1 MIETQT
7 PIYTLLAE
15 YGVTRALR
23 NGEVNSKL
31 LRLDYADYDP
41 SNLGFKTFVRD
52 AAFQAGELA
61 IVTFLMAK
69 ARGAPLVLMPAPISG
84 RFQHHC
90 IAYNAEN
97 RVLSPKDLEGKRVG
111 VRAYTQTTG
120 AWVRGILQNEYD
132 VDLSKITWVCFE
144 DAHVENYTEPSNVT
158 RGSEGQKLI
167 DMLLDGS
174 LDAAMLG
181 SNMPD
186 DPRLKTVIV
195 DPQEAAKVWFE
206 RTGVIPLNHVF
217 VVREDLSNERPDL
230 VRELYRLLKESK
242 AKAGLKGLDTRPYG
256 VEANRKTLEMIIL
269 YCRQQGLID
278 RDLTVDELFDDV
290 TRTLE

>member
-1 MIETQT
+1 MAETQT

-23 NGEVNSKL
+23 NGEVSSPL
-31 LRLDYADYDP
+31 LRLEYADYDP
-41 SNLGFKTFVRD
+41 SNLGFKAFVRE
-52 AAFQAGELA
+52 AAFHAGELA

-69 ARGAPLVLMPAPISG
+69 ARGAPLVLVPAPISG

-97 RVLSPKDLEGKRVG
+97 RVLQPRDLEGKRVG

-120 AWVRGILQNEYD
+120 AWVRGILQNEYGVNLD
-132 VDLSKITWVCFE
+132 KITWVCFE
-144 DAHVENYTEPSNVT
+144 DAHVEGYEEPANVT
-158 RGSEGQKLI
+158 RGEPGQKLVN
-167 DMLLDGS
+167 MLLDGS

-186 DPRLKTVIV
+186 DPRLKTVIP
-195 DPQEAAKVWFE
+195 DPHTAAQTWFE

-217 VVREDLSNERPDL
+217 VVRQDLSKDRPDL
-230 VRELYRLLKESK
+230 VRELYSMLKESK
-242 AKAGLKGLDTRPYG
+242 AKAGLKGFDTRPYG
-256 VEANRKTLEMIIL
+256 VEANRGTLETIIN
-269 YCRQQGLID
+269 YSYQQGLID
-278 RDLTVDELFDDV
+278 RILSVDELFDDL
-290 TRTLE
+290 TRSLE

>member
-1 MIETQT
+1 MTETQP

-23 NGEVNSKL
+23 NGEVSSPL

-41 SNLGFKTFVRD
+41 SNLGFRAFVRD

-97 RVLSPKDLEGKRVG
+97 RELSPRDLEGKRVG

-120 AWVRGILQNEYD
+120 AWVRGILQNEYG
-132 VDLSKITWVCFE
+132 VDLNKITWVCFE
-144 DAHVENYTEPSNVT
+144 DAHVEDYAEPPNVT
-158 RGSEGQKLI
+158 RGEEGQKLVN
-167 DMLLDGS
+167 MLLDGS

-186 DPRLKTVIV
+186 DPRLKTVIP
-195 DPQEAAKVWFE
+195 DPHEAARAWFD

-217 VVREDLSNERPDL
+217 VVREDLSKDRSDL
-230 VRELYRLLKESK
+230 VRELYRMLKESK
-242 AKAGLKGLDTRPYG
+242 TKAGLKGFDTRPYG
-256 VEANRKTLEMIIL
+256 VEANRKTLETIIH
-269 YCRQQGLID
+269 YSKQQGLID
-278 RDLTVDELFDDV
+278 RMLEVDELFDDV
-290 TRTLE
+290 TRTLD

>member
-23 NGEVNSKL
+23 SGEVNSPL

-41 SNLGFKTFVRD
+41 SNLGFKAFVRD
-52 AAFQAGELA
+52 AEFQAGELA

-90 IAYNAEN
+90 IAYNAET

-120 AWVRGILQNEYD
+120 AWVRGILQNEYG

-158 RGSEGQKLI
+158 RGDEGQKLI

-195 DPQEAAKVWFE
+195 DPQEAAKAWFE

-217 VVREDLSNERPDL
+217 VVREDLSKQRPDL
-230 VRELYRLLKESK
+230 VRELHRMLKESK

>member
-1 MIETQT
+1 MTETQI
-7 PIYTLLAE
+7 PIHTLLAE

-23 NGEVNSKL
+23 NGEVTSPL

-41 SNLGFKTFVRD
+41 SNLGFKAFVRE

-97 RVLSPKDLEGKRVG
+97 RVLLPGDLAGKRVG

-120 AWVRGILQNEYD
+120 VWVRGILQNEYG
-132 VDLSKITWVCFE
+132 VDLEKITWVCFE
-144 DAHVENYTEPSNVT
+144 DAHVENYAEPSNVT
-158 RGSEGQKLI
+158 RGAPGQKLVN
-167 DMLLDGS
+167 MLLDGS

-186 DPRLKTVIV
+186 DPRLKTVIP
-195 DPQEAAKVWFE
+195 DPQEAARAWYE

-217 VVREDLSNERPDL
+217 VVRKDLSEARPDI
-230 VRELYRLLKESK
+230 VRELYRMLKESK
-242 AKAGLKGLDTRPYG
+242 AKAGLKGFDTRPYG
-256 VEANRKTLEMIIL
+256 VEANRKTLQTIIR
-269 YCRQQGLID
+269 YSWQQGLID
-278 RDLTVDELFDDV
+278 RQLEVDELFDDV
-290 TRTLE
+290 TRALD

>member
-1 MIETQT
+1 MTETQI

-23 NGEVNSKL
+23 NGDVSSPL
-31 LRLDYADYDP
+31 LRLEYADYDP
-41 SNLGFKTFVRD
+41 SNLGFKAFVRE

-97 RVLSPKDLEGKRVG
+97 RELSPRDLEGKRVG

-120 AWVRGILQNEYD
+120 AWVRGILQNEYG
-132 VDLSKITWVCFE
+132 VDLDKITWVCFE
-144 DAHVENYTEPSNVT
+144 DAHVEDYAEPLNVT
-158 RGSEGQKLI
+158 RGEEGQKLVN
-167 DMLLDGS
+167 MLLDGS

-186 DPRLKTVIV
+186 DPRLKTVIP
-195 DPQEAAKVWFE
+195 DPHEAAKAWFD

-217 VVREDLSNERPDL
+217 VVREDLSKERPDL
-230 VRELYRLLKESK
+230 VRELYRMLQESK
-242 AKAGLKGLDTRPYG
+242 TKAGLKGFDTRPYG
-256 VEANRKTLEMIIL
+256 VEANRKTLETIIR
-269 YCRQQGLID
+269 YSRQQGLID
-278 RDLTVDELFDDV
+278 RHLEVDELFDDV
-290 TRTLE
+290 TRALD

>member
-7 PIYTLLAE
+7 PIFTLLAE

-23 NGEVNSKL
+23 NGEVNSPL

-41 SNLGFKTFVRD
+41 SNLGFKAFVRD

-120 AWVRGILQNEYD
+120 AWVRGILQNEYG
-132 VDLSKITWVCFE
+132 VDLSKIIWVCFE
-144 DAHVENYTEPSNVT
+144 DAHFEDYTEPSNVT
-158 RGSEGQKLI
+158 RGEEGQKLI
-167 DMLLDGS
+167 NMLLDGS

-186 DPRLKTVIV
+186 DPRLRTVIV
-195 DPQEAAKVWFE
+195 DPHEAAKAWFE

-217 VVREDLSNERPDL
+217 VVREDLSKERPDL
-230 VRELYRLLKESK
+230 VRELYRMLKESK

-256 VEANRKTLEMIIL
+256 VDANRKTLEMIIL

-278 RDLTVDELFDDV
+278 RDPTVDELFDDV

>member
-1 MIETQT
+1 MTETQT
-7 PIYTLLAE
+7 PIHTLLAE

-23 NGEVNSKL
+23 NGEVNSTL
-31 LRLDYADYDP
+31 LRLNYADYDP
-41 SNLGFKTFVRD
+41 SNLGFKAFVSE

-97 RVLSPKDLEGKRVG
+97 RHLSPKDLEGKRVG

-120 AWVRGILQNEYD
+120 VWVRGILQNEYG
-132 VDLSKITWVCFE
+132 VDLDKITWVCFE
-144 DAHVENYTEPSNVT
+144 DAHVENYAEPSNVT
-158 RGSEGQKLI
+158 RGQKGQKLV

-186 DPRLKTVIV
+186 DPRLKTVIP
-195 DPQEAAKVWFE
+195 DPNEAAKAWYD

-217 VVREDLSNERPDL
+217 VVREDLSRERPDL
-230 VRELYRLLKESK
+230 VRELYRMLKESK

-256 VEANRKTLEMIIL
+256 VEANRKTLQTIIR
-269 YCRQQGLID
+269 YSRQQGLIN
-278 RDLTVDELFDDV
+278 RLLEVDELFDDV
-290 TRTLE
+290 TRALE

>member
-1 MIETQT
+1 MAETQT

-23 NGEVNSKL
+23 NGEVSSPL
-31 LRLDYADYDP
+31 LRLEYADYDP
-41 SNLGFKTFVRD
+41 SNLGFKAFVRE

-69 ARGAPLVLMPAPISG
+69 ARGAPLVLVPAPISG

-97 RVLSPKDLEGKRVG
+97 RVLQPRDLEGKRVG

-120 AWVRGILQNEYD
+120 AWVRGILQNEYGVNLD
-132 VDLSKITWVCFE
+132 KITWVCFE
-144 DAHVENYTEPSNVT
+144 DAHVEGYQEPANVT
-158 RGSEGQKLI
+158 RGEPGQKLVN
-167 DMLLDGS
+167 MLLDGS

-186 DPRLKTVIV
+186 DPRLKTVIP
-195 DPQEAAKVWFE
+195 DPHAAAQAWFE

-217 VVREDLSNERPDL
+217 VVRQDLSKDRPDL
-230 VRELYRLLKESK
+230 VRELYSMLKESK
-242 AKAGLKGLDTRPYG
+242 AKAGLKGFDTRPYG
-256 VEANRKTLEMIIL
+256 VEANRATLETIIN
-269 YCRQQGLID
+269 YSYQQGLID
-278 RDLTVDELFDDV
+278 RILSVDELFDDL
-290 TRTLE
+290 TRSLE

>member
-1 MIETQT
+1 MAETQT

-23 NGEVNSKL
+23 NGEVSSPL
-31 LRLDYADYDP
+31 LRLEYADYDP
-41 SNLGFKTFVRD
+41 SNLGFKAFVRE

-69 ARGAPLVLMPAPISG
+69 ARGAPLVLVPAPISG

-97 RVLSPKDLEGKRVG
+97 RVLQPRDLEGKRVG

-120 AWVRGILQNEYD
+120 AWVRGILQNEYGVNLD
-132 VDLSKITWVCFE
+132 KITWVCFE
-144 DAHVENYTEPSNVT
+144 DAHVEGYEEPANVT
-158 RGSEGQKLI
+158 RGEPGQKLVN
-167 DMLLDGS
+167 MLLDGS

-186 DPRLKTVIV
+186 DPRLKTVIP
-195 DPQEAAKVWFE
+195 DPHAAAQAWFE

-217 VVREDLSNERPDL
+217 VVRQDLSKDRPDL
-230 VRELYRLLKESK
+230 VRELYSMLKESK
-242 AKAGLKGLDTRPYG
+242 AKAGLKGFDTRPYG
-256 VEANRKTLEMIIL
+256 VEANRATLETIIN
-269 YCRQQGLID
+269 YSYQQGLID
-278 RDLTVDELFDDV
+278 RILSVDELFDDL
-290 TRTLE
+290 TRSLE

>member
-1 MIETQT
+1 MTETQI

-23 NGEVNSKL
+23 NGEVSSPL
-31 LRLDYADYDP
+31 LRLEYADYQP
-41 SNLGFKTFVRD
+41 SNLGFKAFVRE

-97 RVLSPKDLEGKRVG
+97 RLLLPQDLAGKRIG

-120 AWVRGILQNEYD
+120 VWVRGILQNEYG
-132 VDLSKITWVCFE
+132 VDLDNVTWVCFE
-144 DAHVENYTEPSNVT
+144 GAHVEDYAEPPNVA
-158 RGSEGQKLI
+158 RGEPGQKLVN
-167 DMLLDGS
+167 MLLDGS

-186 DPRLKTVIV
+186 DPRLKTVIP
-195 DPQEAAKVWFE
+195 DPHEAAKAWYE

-217 VVREDLSNERPDL
+217 VVRDDLSKDRPDV
-230 VRELYRLLKESK
+230 VRELYRMLKESK
-242 AKAGLKGLDTRPYG
+242 SKAGLKGFDTRPYG
-256 VEANRKTLEMIIL
+256 VDANRKTLETIIH
-269 YCRQQGLID
+269 YSRQQGLID
-278 RDLTVDELFDDV
+278 RMEVDELFDDV
-290 TRTLE
+290 TRALD

>member
-1 MIETQT
+1 MAETQT

-23 NGEVNSKL
+23 NGEVSSPL
-31 LRLDYADYDP
+31 LRLEYADYDP
-41 SNLGFKTFVRD
+41 SNLGFKAFVRE

-69 ARGAPLVLMPAPISG
+69 ARGAPLVLVPAPISG

-97 RVLSPKDLEGKRVG
+97 RVLQPRDLEGKRVG

-120 AWVRGILQNEYD
+120 AWVRGILQNEYGVNLD
-132 VDLSKITWVCFE
+132 KITWVCFE
-144 DAHVENYTEPSNVT
+144 DAHVEGYEEPANVT
-158 RGSEGQKLI
+158 RGEPGQKLVN
-167 DMLLDGS
+167 MLLDGS

-186 DPRLKTVIV
+186 DPRLKTVIP
-195 DPQEAAKVWFE
+195 DPHTAAQAWFE

-217 VVREDLSNERPDL
+217 VVRQDLSKDRPDL
-230 VRELYRLLKESK
+230 VRELYSMLKESK
-242 AKAGLKGLDTRPYG
+242 AKAGLKGFDTRPYG
-256 VEANRKTLEMIIL
+256 VEANRGTLETIIN
-269 YCRQQGLID
+269 YSYQQGLID
-278 RDLTVDELFDDV
+278 RILSVDELFDDL
-290 TRTLE
+290 TRSLE